1 MDKFEILQRFFGHNT
16 FRRGQAEIIDSV
28 SGGRDALCVMP
39 TGAGKSMCYQIP
51 AMMFDG
57 ITIVVSPLISLMKD
71 QVAALG
77 QAGIRAAYINSSL
90 TGVQYHKVLNMIPDK
105 IFKIVYVA
113 PERLAVESFMD
124 ACRNTD
130 ISMVAVDE
138 AHCISQWG
146 QDFRPSYRKI
156 SSFVDS
162 LPYRPVV
169 AAFTATATAEVKR
182 DIEDILELKDPFK
195 ITTGFDRPNLSFSVI
210 RPNSK
215 PAELLRLI
223 SEHKGDSGIVYC
235 STRKTVE
242 EVCDLLCENGY
253 SATRYHAGLEDGERR
268 DNQENFVYDRKQI
281 MVATNAFGMGID
293 KSDVRY
299 VIHYNMPKNIES
311 YYQEA
316 GRAGRDGSDAE
327 CIMLYAPK
335 DVQINKFLI
344 ENSEPN
350 PDFDEE
356 TIAFIREKD
365 IERLKYMTYYCT
377 IDSCLRKYMLRY
389 FGESA
394 VKDNCGNCSNCNS
407 KFVIDDMS
415 EAAKLLINCIV
426 ETGGYFGEGLICDI
440 LRGSRQKRILQMG
453 FDKLSVYGEL
463 KDLPEISLKKL
474 IDIMVQRNYI
484 IRVGSDYP
492 VLKLTGKSEAV
503 LSGGTDVEIR
513 RVIPDKKKGSAIV
526 RKVDDKENGLYAE
539 LRKLRT
545 GIAARERLPAYT
557 IFSNASLEDMCAKI
571 PTTPEAFLNVS
582 GVGEAKLEKY
592 GKQFINVIRA
602 YLSAHPEI
610 KK

>member
-1 MDKFEILQRFFGHNT
+1 MNKYEILRRFFGHDS
-16 FRRGQAEIIDSV
+16 FRRGQSEIIDSL

-90 TGVQYHKVLNMIPDK
+90 TSAQYHKVLSMIPDK

-113 PERLAVESFMD
+113 PERLSVQSFID
-124 ACRNTD
+124 VCRNTD
-130 ISMVAVDE
+130 ISMLAVDE

-146 QDFRPSYRKI
+146 QDFRPSYRRI
-156 SSFVDS
+156 CSFVDS
-162 LPYRPVV
+162 LPQRPVV

-182 DIEDILELKDPFK
+182 DIEDILELNDPFK
-195 ITTGFDRPNLSFSVI
+195 ITTGFDRPNLSFSVL

-223 SEHKGDSGIVYC
+223 SERREDSGIVYC

-242 EVCDLLCENGY
+242 EVCSLLCNNGY
-253 SATRYHAGLEDGERR
+253 SATRYHAGLDDNERR
-268 DNQENFVYDRKQI
+268 ENQDDFVYDRKQI

-316 GRAGRDGSDAE
+316 GRAGRDGSNAE

-335 DVQINKFLI
+335 DVRTNKYLI

-356 TIAFIREKD
+356 TVAFIREKD
-365 IERLKYMTYYCT
+365 IERLKHMTYYCT
-377 IDSCLRKYMLRY
+377 IDGCLRKYMLRY
-389 FGESA
+389 FGENT
-394 VKDNCGNCSNCNS
+394 VKDNCGNCSNCNRT
-407 KFVIDDMS
+407 FVIDDLS

-426 ETGGYFGEGLICDI
+426 ETGGFFGEGMICDI
-440 LRGSRQKRILQMG
+440 LRGSRQKRILQLG
-453 FDKLSVYGEL
+453 FDKLTVYGEL
-463 KDLPEISLKKL
+463 KSFSESSLKQL
-474 IDIMVQRNYI
+474 IDTMVQKNCVM
-484 IRVGSDYP
+484 RVGSNYP
-492 VLKLTGKSEAV
+492 VLKLTEKAEDV
-503 LSGGTDVEIR
+503 LSGCTNVEIR
-513 RVIPDKKKGSAIV
+513 RVLPEKKNSSIL
-526 RKVDDKENGLYAE
+526 RKNEEKENGLYTE

-545 GIAARERLPAYT
+545 GIAAREKLPAYT
-557 IFSNASLEDMCAKI
+557 VFSNASLEDMCMKI
-571 PTTPEAFLNVS
+571 PTTPEEFLTVN

-592 GKQFINVIRA
+592 GKQFINVIRT
-602 YLSAHPEI
+602 YISSHPGI